1 LAFQELGG
9 RGLYMDISEVSLISV
24 FEAMDDGIMIIRDD
38 FCVEFMN
45 RAMGRVFG
53 EGEGNKCYQVIAKR
67 QDVCPWCRAGE
78 VFEGEIVRAK
88 PPEDQLGR
96 HYELLEVPVLGG
108 DNTISRMIVIY
119 RDITEKK
126 EYERRFK
133 TSEEDYRRL
142 FKNVR
147 CGVYVSSKEGKF
159 LDVNEALLNMLG
171 YSDKSAL
178 LGIDLAKDLYTRPK
192 DRLIFQKMIES
203 KGQVSDY
210 EVDFKRADGTPIAV
224 SLTSQVRYDPDGT
237 VLGYEGIIVD
247 LSRRKMME
255 GKLREALAFLENI
268 IQSSP
273 NGILVS
279 DMKGNILIWNRAMEE
294 TLGYTGCEVRSM
306 NVRDVYKKGEAEE
319 VMKMMRSHEHGGV
332 GKLNSYPMRSVKR
345 DGTAVEGNLSAAI
358 VYDSQGKEIATVGIF
373 VDLRER
379 LEMERK
385 LMETQEQLFRSEKLA
400 SIGRLAAGVAHEL
413 NNPLT
418 GVVLCSHLV
427 EEALPKD
434 SPVHGNLQKVLAQAN
449 RCKKIV
455 EGLLDFSR
463 QREPESNPL
472 DLNAI
477 IENTFALIEN
487 QTIFQNIKVIK
498 NLAPNLPPVS
508 GDSSQL
514 QQVFIDLAINA
525 TQAMKAGGGTLTITS
540 SLVDRFA
547 QISFA
552 DTGCGIPP
560 ENAHKIFEPFFT
572 TKADEK
578 GTGLGLAVS
587 HGIIKK
593 HNGTITFESKVDEG
607 TTFTIKLPLIA
618 TPPGS

>member
-1 LAFQELGG
+1 
-9 RGLYMDISEVSLISV
+9 MNISEVSLVSV

-38 FCVEFMN
+38 LCVEFMN
-45 RAMGRVFG
+45 RAMVRVFG
-53 EGEGNKCYQVIAKR
+53 EGEGSKCHEVIAKR
-67 QDVCPWCRAGE
+67 QDICPWCRAAE

-88 PPEDQLGR
+88 PPMDHLGK
-96 HYELLEVPVLGG
+96 HYELLEVPILDASESV
-108 DNTISRMIVIY
+108 SRMIVIY

-133 TSEEDYRRL
+133 TFEQDYRRL
-142 FKNVR
+142 FENVR
-147 CGVYVSSKEGKF
+147 CGVYISSKEGKF

-178 LGIDLAKDLYTRPK
+178 LGIHLAKDLYLRPE
-192 DRLIFQKMIES
+192 DRHVFQEMIES

-210 EVDFKRADGTPIAV
+210 EVDFKRADGAPISV
-224 SLTSQVRYDPDGT
+224 SLTSQVRYDSDGT

-247 LSRRKMME
+247 HSRRKMME
-255 GKLREALAFLENI
+255 GKLREALAFVENI

-273 NGILVS
+273 NGIMVA

-294 TLGYTGCEVRSM
+294 TLGYSEEEIRSM
-306 NVRDVYKKGEAEE
+306 NVREVYKKGEAQE
-319 VMKMMRSHEHGGV
+319 VMEMMRSHKHGGV
-332 GKLNSYPMRSVKR
+332 GKLNSYPMRSVRR
-345 DGTAVEGNLSAAI
+345 DGSVVEGNLSAAI

-379 LEMERK
+379 LEMERR

-400 SIGRLAAGVAHEL
+400 SLGRLAAGVAHEL

-418 GVVLCSHLV
+418 GMVLCSHLV
-427 EEALPKD
+427 AEALPED
-434 SPVHGNLQKVLAQAN
+434 SPVQGNLKKALAQAN

-463 QREPESNPL
+463 QREPESKPL
-472 DLNAI
+472 DLNAN
-477 IENTFALIEN
+477 IESTLALIEN
-487 QTIFQNIKVIK
+487 QSFFQNIKVIK
-498 NLAPNLPPVS
+498 DLAPDLPPVL

-525 TQAMKAGGGTLTITS
+525 TQAMKGEGGTLTITS

-547 QISFA
+547 HISFT

-578 GTGLGLAVS
+578 GTGLGLAVC

-593 HNGTITFESKVDEG
+593 HNGTITFESDVNQG
-607 TTFTIKLPLIA
+607 TTFTIKLPIIE
-618 TPPGS
+618 TPTIF